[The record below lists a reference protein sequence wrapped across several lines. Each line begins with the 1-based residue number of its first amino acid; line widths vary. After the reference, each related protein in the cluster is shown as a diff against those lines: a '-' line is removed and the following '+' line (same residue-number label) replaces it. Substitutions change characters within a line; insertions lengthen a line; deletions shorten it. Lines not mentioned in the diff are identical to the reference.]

1 MDTGKAI
8 FFGLA
13 LIALAVFASDM
24 MKPAEAGLMGSG
36 RYMGTSSGGYQSL
49 EPYVWVV
56 DTETGHVRRCV
67 YRDERPICFEWSR

>member
-13 LIALAVFASDM
+13 LIALAVFSSDM

-36 RYMGTSSGGYQSL
+36 RYMGTSTGGYQN
-49 EPYVWVV
+49 VWVV
-56 DTETGHVRRCV
+56 DTETGYVRRCV
-67 YRDERPICFEWSR
+67 YRNERPICFEWSR

>member
-13 LIALAVFASDM
+13 LIALAVFSSDM

-36 RYMGTSSGGYQSL
+36 RYIGTSTGAYQN
-49 EPYVWVV
+49 VWVV

>member
-36 RYMGTSSGGYQSL
+36 RYMGTSGYQN
-49 EPYVWVV
+49 VWVV

>member
-36 RYMGTSSGGYQSL
+36 RYMGTSSGGYQN
-49 EPYVWVV
+49 VWVV
-56 DTETGHVRRCV
+56 DTETGYVRRCA
-67 YRDERPICFEWSR
+67 YRDERPICSEWSR

>member
-13 LIALAVFASDM
+13 LIALAVFSSDM

-36 RYMGTSSGGYQSL
+36 RYVGLQTPVVGY
-49 EPYVWVV
+49 VNIV
-56 DTETGHVRRCV
+56 DTETGAVRLCV
-67 YRDERPICFEWSR
+67 TLFKTDTLGCRDWVGK

>member
-36 RYMGTSSGGYQSL
+36 RYVGVSEDSSLL
-49 EPYVWVV
+49 EQVWVV
-56 DTETGHVRRCV
+56 DTETGKVR
-67 YRDERPICFEWSR
+67 ICWDYGNDKSAVCRNWSD